1 MTKQII
7 GICGWKSA
15 GKDTIGNWLTEN
27 KGFTKDSFAKSLKN
41 ITAALF
47 GWDRKLLEGDTP
59 ESRQWRETP
68 DHWWEQHLDWPNH
81 KGSKI
86 SPRFTPRFALQY
98 LGTEIFRDCLHP
110 DIWVLSLKRRLLN
123 KDKVVI
129 TDCRFVNEL
138 QMIKELGGILVWVNV
153 VHCLIGTTKLFILS
167 PPIARISCVL
177 Q

>member
-59 ESRQWRETP
+59 ESR
-68 DHWWEQHLDWPNH
+68 
-81 KGSKI
+81 
-86 SPRFTPRFALQY
+86 
-98 LGTEIFRDCLHP
+98 
-110 DIWVLSLKRRLLN
+110 
-123 KDKVVI
+123 
-129 TDCRFVNEL
+129 
-138 QMIKELGGILVWVNV
+138 
-153 VHCLIGTTKLFILS
+153 
-167 PPIARISCVL
+167 
-177 Q
+177 